1 MVLRVFWQP
10 GGGSGSVAVFGGIIL
25 GRDDQTAA
33 LSRTPEYRL
42 DYVDQL
48 LNILIL
54 YVSLWQKLKDIF
66 NKKRVRNNNRRSEQ
80 IFYPRFLFHE

>member
-1 MVLRVFWQP
+1 MEKERRSFADGLACVLTAR
-10 GGGSGSVAVFGGIIL
+10 GSVAVFGGIIL

-42 DYVDQL
+42 DNVDQL

-54 YVSLWQKLKDIF
+54 YISL
-66 NKKRVRNNNRRSEQ
+66 
-80 IFYPRFLFHE
+80 